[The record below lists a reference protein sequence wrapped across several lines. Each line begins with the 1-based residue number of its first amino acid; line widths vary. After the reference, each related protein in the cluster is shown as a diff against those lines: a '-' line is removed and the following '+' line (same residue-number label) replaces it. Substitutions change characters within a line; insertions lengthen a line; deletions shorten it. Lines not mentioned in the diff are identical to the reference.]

1 MLGDPGN
8 DLLDV
13 GITEGDRLAG
23 DRKETGWICWTEE
36 AEVLRLL
43 CEAAGRSRLLAGAG
57 GGAPARH
64 GGTRRHP
71 VRGAPGGSPLQTGHS
86 GVEISVSNL
95 IF

>member
-1 MLGDPGN
+1 MLGDPGE
-8 DLLDV
+8 DLLDIR
-13 GITEGDRLAG
+13 ITEGDRLCC
-23 DRKETGWICWTEE
+23 DRKETGRICWTEE
-36 AEVLRLL
+36 GEVLRLL
-43 CEAAGRSRLLAGAG
+43 CEAAGSSRLLAGAG

-71 VRGAPGGSPLQTGHS
+71 FSGAPCGSPLETGHP

>member
-1 MLGDPGN
+1 MLGDPGD

-13 GITEGDRLAG
+13 RITEGDRLCW

-36 AEVLRLL
+36 GEVLRLL
-43 CEAAGRSRLLAGAG
+43 CEAAATARLLPGAR

-71 VRGAPGGSPLQTGHS
+71 FSGAPCGSPLETGHP